1 MHACL
6 WVVWCQYDTCSTYM
20 AALWGILWTL
30 SAIQEWL
37 FGLVGL
43 IEWFYWAVYHVVLFV
58 AIVQRQTQS
67 VIAALLLMPCCIPSQ
82 SAGPSSLGAVWELWL
97 FDRGKARL
105 ALRVPTLQVTID
117 WVITGSNSELVLWE
131 NPSWYHFYWAI
142 WMNYVDWSPICP
154 LDWIGFYDNLENNL
168 FQNWSSKYSRMHM
181 DHSVAFVANIFFL
194 HFPHVNFQ
202 EFVYECFAI
211 VQWDEGVY
219 VWKMYAWVKLFVL
232 AAQRCLCLS
241 WRSAKWTFS
250 LVCLFQLARNAPP
263 GQKLFWDCKNTS
275 HCKSRP
281 CNCVCPLWVLVFQR
295 VCGRCVL
302 HWGPI

>member
-1 MHACL
+1 
-6 WVVWCQYDTCSTYM
+6 M

-58 AIVQRQTQS
+58 AMVQRQTQS

-142 WMNYVDWSPICP
+142 WMNYVDWNPICP

-168 FQNWSSKYSRMHM
+168 FQNWSSKYSRMHGSFCSFCRE
-181 DHSVAFVANIFFL
+181 HIF
-194 HFPHVNFQ
+194 
-202 EFVYECFAI
+202 
-211 VQWDEGVY
+211 
-219 VWKMYAWVKLFVL
+219 
-232 AAQRCLCLS
+232 S
-241 WRSAKWTFS
+241 SFS
-250 LVCLFQLARNAPP
+250 SSQLPRVCLWMF
-263 GQKLFWDCKNTS
+263 C
-275 HCKSRP
+275 HCSVRRR
-281 CNCVCPLWVLVFQR
+281 CVCMRDVCMGEIICIGRPEMPLSILKVGR
-295 VCGRCVL
+295 VDF
-302 HWGPI
+302 

>member
-1 MHACL
+1 
-6 WVVWCQYDTCSTYM
+6 M

-58 AIVQRQTQS
+58 AMVQRQTQS

-142 WMNYVDWSPICP
+142 WMNYVDWNPICL

-168 FQNWSSKYSRMHM
+168 VQNWSSKYSRILSRTYFFFIILISTSKSLFMNVLPLFSETKVCMYERCMHGWNYLYWPPR
-181 DHSVAFVANIFFL
+181 DASVYL
-194 HFPHVNFQ
+194 
-202 EFVYECFAI
+202 
-211 VQWDEGVY
+211 EGRPSGLLV
-219 VWKMYAWVKLFVL
+219 LFV
-232 AAQRCLCLS
+232 CS
-241 WRSAKWTFS
+241 S
-250 LVCLFQLARNAPP
+250 
-263 GQKLFWDCKNTS
+263 
-275 HCKSRP
+275 
-281 CNCVCPLWVLVFQR
+281 
-295 VCGRCVL
+295 
-302 HWGPI
+302 